1 MKNRRNILI
10 LLVAYA
16 FSMIVTLPRAV
27 AQDATMVKKP
37 SLVVFVVGME
47 SNQVG
52 DFLAILIGNE
62 LSSGNRY
69 DVITRTE
76 VVQKKL
82 KELREYEQS
91 GNVNEGELIEWGR
104 QNNVSMLCLV
114 TSIKLDEHMF
124 AAQLTDVKSSKLVGS
139 GDYSCANLGSADL
152 KKAAELLAGQLH
164 GKNVVVRRNEV
175 PTDSGNRKN
184 GDTYNPDGI
193 ELVYIEGT
201 GGTIG
206 IPNFFIGKYEI
217 TQLQYQKVMG
227 NNPSNFKA
235 PNNPVEN
242 VSWNDAQEFLN
253 KLNAMTGRNYRLPNE
268 DEWMYAA
275 YGGLKNESYEYAGG
289 NNMNK
294 IGWYADNSD
303 KKPHIVGTKT
313 PNSIGIHDMSG
324 NVWEWCQD
332 IYESD
337 ANTDR
342 VHRGGSWH
350 DDAAAC
356 RVAYRYGS
364 NPDNRYR
371 NVGFRVVLP

>member
-1 MKNRRNILI
+1 MF
-10 LLVAYA
+10 AA
-16 FSMIVTLPRAV
+16 QPHAT

-82 KELREYEQS
+82 RELREYEQS

-124 AAQLTDVKSSKLVGS
+124 AAQLTDVKSSRLVGS
-139 GDYSCANLGSADL
+139 GDYSCANLSSADL

-164 GKNVVVRRNEV
+164 GKNNAVQRREV
-175 PTDSGNRKN
+175 PTDSSGKKN

-206 IPNFFIGKYEI
+206 IPNLYIGKYEV

-253 KLNAMTGRNYRLPNE
+253 KLNDMTGRNYRLPNE

-275 YGGLKNESYEYAGG
+275 HGGLKNDTYEYAGG
-289 NNMNK
+289 NNINK
-294 IGWYADNSD
+294 VGWYSDNSD
-303 KKPHIVGTKT
+303 EKPHIVGTKT

-332 IYESD
+332 YYDSKTK
-337 ANTDR
+337 TDR
-342 VHRGGSWH
+342 VHRGGSWY
-350 DDAAAC
+350 DNAAAC

-364 NPDNRYR
+364 NPDNRYS